1 MLLSLKLGKK
11 FTMSSLI
18 DFNTKEVVTVS
29 CAVDRINGFVKK
41 SDVGFGTNVD
51 KKPNVH
57 FLYQHFCNN
66 ETVEVINADTEMA
79 EEIIDY
85 LKGLSFKAL
94 ERKLTEFETNVLNF
108 VGSETV
114 NKSQLGIAASLPNV
128 YRNKLDADVWT
139 AREAELGRTSEYI
152 GSVGSRSEFV
162 AKVENLRFIG
172 KTMSYLV
179 SCSVDDKHILKFFS
193 VDKVGE
199 IGDIINITGFVKSQ
213 AVSNYSNAKETMI
226 NRIKISK

>member
-1 MLLSLKLGKK
+1 M
-11 FTMSSLI
+11 TSSLI
-18 DFNTKEVVTVS
+18 DFNTKEVVAVS
-29 CAVDRINGFVKK
+29 CAVDRVNGFVKK
-41 SDVGFGTNVD
+41 GDVGFGENTD

-66 ETVEVINADTEMA
+66 EKVEVTDTDNAMA

-94 ERKLTEFETNVLNF
+94 ERKLTEFETNVLTF

-114 NKSQLGIAASLPNV
+114 NKNQLGIAASLPNV
-128 YRNKLDADVWT
+128 YRNKLEADTWT
-139 AREAELGRTSEYI
+139 LREAELARTSDY
-152 GSVGSRSEFV
+152 VGQVGKRGEFI
-162 AKVENLRFIG
+162 AKIENLRYIA

-193 VDKVGE
+193 VDKVGDV
-199 IGDIINITGFVKSQ
+199 GGIINIAGFVKSQ
-213 AVSNYSNAKETMI
+213 AISKYSNAKETMI
-226 NRIKISK
+226 NRTKISK